1 MRIPLI
7 FLSCIIAIS
16 LLVDWRLYAVIRH
29 RLSQSWA
36 RVHLLL
42 AAFLYAMLIV
52 AVCLPRRSG
61 DETTLTTITWMIFAY
76 GSAFTG
82 KALFIIIDLA
92 ACTPCL
98 FHRRRLRLLSIA
110 GIIFG
115 AMLFAGMWWGALFNR
130 YRLQIN
136 EVEISSPYIPQS
148 FDGYRIAQFSDLHT
162 GTYGTDTTFVSKLVE
177 TINGCRPDAIV
188 FTGDLVNRHTDEV
201 MPHVL
206 TLSRLHA
213 PDGVYSILGNHDYG
227 DYMAWQSPAA
237 KIADHKLMIDTHRRM
252 GWKLLLDSTAYIH
265 AGGDSIALVGV
276 ENVGDPPFPTY
287 GSLDRALRY
296 AGTNDYKILLSHNPT
311 HWEQDILDSP
321 DIDPRLELT
330 LSGHTHAMQIE
341 LLGISP
347 AALRYKRWGGLY
359 PDSLGRQLYVNI
371 GIGTVA
377 LPMRLGATPEITVFT
392 LRHRP

>member
-7 FLSCIIAIS
+7 FLSCVIAVS
-16 LLVDWRLYAVIRH
+16 LLVDWRLYTVIRH
-29 RLSQSWA
+29 RVSRSWA

-61 DETTLTTITWMIFAY
+61 DEATLTTITWMIFGY
-76 GSAFTG
+76 GSVFLG
-82 KALFIIIDLA
+82 KALFVIIDLA
-92 ACTPCL
+92 ACIPCL

-110 GIIFG
+110 GIILG
-115 AMLFAGMWWGALFNR
+115 VTLSVAMWWGALCNR
-130 YRLQIN
+130 YRLHIN
-136 EVEISSPYIPQS
+136 EVEISSPYIPRS
-148 FDGYRIAQFSDLHT
+148 FDGYRIVQFSDLHT
-162 GTYGTDTTFVSKLVE
+162 GSYGSDTTFVSKLVNA
-177 TINGCRPDAIV
+177 INNCRPDAIV
-188 FTGDLVNRHTDEV
+188 FTGDLVNRNTDEV
-201 MPHVL
+201 MPHVP

-213 PDGVYSILGNHDYG
+213 PGGVYSILGNHDYG
-227 DYMAWQSPAA
+227 DYMNWPSPAA
-237 KIADHKLMIDTHRRM
+237 KTADHRLMIDTQRRM
-252 GWKLLLDSTAYIH
+252 GWKLLLDSTAYLH
-265 AGGDSIALVGV
+265 ARGDSIALVGV
-276 ENVGDPPFPTY
+276 ENVGDPPFPSY

-296 AGTNDYKILLSHNPT
+296 AGANDYKILLSHNPA
-311 HWEQDILDSP
+311 HWEQEILDRT
-321 DIDPRLELT
+321 DIDPRLGLT

-341 LLGISP
+341 LAGISP

-359 PDSLGRQLYVNI
+359 SDSLGRQLYVNI